1 MTLGLPTI
9 DYVVI
14 GFYLAI
20 MLGIGFYFSKA
31 MKGGKDFFVGG
42 NLIPG
47 WVAGVSLYMTCFS
60 AWTFTGAASFTYNTT
75 WYGIIYFATWPISF
89 VLGFKLS
96 AIRWRRSRVSSPI
109 EYVHTR
115 FNRSTHL
122 FLSVI
127 YALSLSYW
135 PAHHLASLSK
145 ICAPTLF
152 PGSEIALSIFVVV
165 TGIIILI
172 YTFSGGFWAVCI
184 TDVVQSLVLLTICVV
199 LIPTAFL
206 SGDLGTIGEFFHK
219 IPPLKF
225 HHVIRGSAMYDE
237 WYLIGLLVSNVFG
250 YSVGEKA
257 QRFYSVK
264 NEKEATKVGN
274 VATLLIMTGPIL
286 FGIPPLIARVLWPD
300 ISLMEFFQDIA
311 KPDENVYIAVVLKY
325 MPAGMVGIFLSAMMA
340 ASMSAM
346 DSAWNTVS
354 AIVSVDIFKTILHPK
369 ASDAQVLKVGR
380 ITTVFLCALAIG
392 MALVILNSSVGIFT
406 FSTVFF
412 ALVGVPVSIPLL
424 IGVVKRDI
432 SRWSAISSI
441 LIGTIMSSVFRFGLN
456 YPIGQQYFAVTVIT
470 VLVIFI
476 SNPLGRLY
484 LKNRQQALL
493 AAVGIGLVTW
503 LFCLGVNFIPDLS
516 VTSLFS
522 GYSIRQLAVLITA
535 VAIGGLHFYFAKLY
549 AADLQRDQS
558 EVDIFFKKLDTP
570 IDVEKEVLAGG
581 AREQNILPLVGTISM
596 LMAGLSLMILL
607 SPVARTHVIINLT
620 VAGLLFFIGLGM
632 FLSKKKEAV
641 K

>member
-1 MTLGLPTI
+1 MTLGLPAI

-20 MLGIGFYFSKA
+20 MLGIGFYFSRA

-75 WYGIIYFATWPISF
+75 WYGIIYFATWPLSF
-89 VLGFKLS
+89 IVGFKLS
-96 AIRWRRSRVSSPI
+96 AVRWRRSRVSSPI

-115 FNRSTHL
+115 FNRPTHL
-122 FLSVI
+122 FLSLI

-152 PGSEIALSIFVVV
+152 PGSEIAMSIFVVV

-199 LIPTAFL
+199 LIPAAFL
-206 SGDLGTIGEFFHK
+206 SGDLGSIGEFFYK
-219 IPPLKF
+219 IPALKF

-264 NEKEATKVGN
+264 DEKEATKVGR
-274 VATLLIMTGPIL
+274 VATVLIMTGPIL

-369 ASDAQVLKVGR
+369 ASDKQVLKVGR
-380 ITTVFLCALAIG
+380 ITTIFLCVMAIAL
-392 MALVILNSSVGIFT
+392 ALVILNSSVGIFT
-406 FSTVFF
+406 FSTIFF

-441 LIGTIMSSVFRFGLN
+441 LVGTITSSILRFVLN
-456 YPIGQQYFAVTVIT
+456 YPIGQQYFVVTVIT
-470 VLVIFI
+470 VLAIFI

-493 AAVGIGLVTW
+493 ASIGIGLAMW
-503 LFCLGVNFIPDLS
+503 GFCLTVNFVPELS
-516 VTSLFS
+516 VASLFS
-522 GYSIRQLAVLITA
+522 AFSIRHLMVLLTA
-535 VAIGGLHFYFAKLY
+535 VAISGLHFYFSRLY
-549 AADLQRDQS
+549 AADLQGDQS
-558 EVDIFFKKLDTP
+558 IVDGFFKKLETP
-570 IDVEKEVLAGG
+570 IDVEKEVMVDG
-581 AREQNILPLVGTISM
+581 AKEQNILPLVGTISM
-596 LMAGLSLMILL
+596 LMAALSLMILI
-607 SPVARTHVIINLT
+607 SPIARTNIAINLA
-620 VAGLLFFIGLGM
+620 VASLLFFIGLGM
-632 FLSKKKEAV
+632 FLSKRKKTI
-641 K
+641 